1 MDFVST
7 RSLSAIDWNDTVRWH
22 VVPGQEPNKYQGQD
36 GYKQAFMDGVAEY
49 NNYGSA
55 VTNPK
60 YRIDDEQALSL
71 YAFKATGLHPK
82 ESRWG
87 QINRRN
93 RQQHSGKNMQEL
105 TLDNRD
111 GSDGDK
117 ASHHANSIHILNSA
131 KRPLPMHNSCDVPA
145 IWINLLKLFLHG
157 CQKK

>member
-1 MDFVST
+1 
-7 RSLSAIDWNDTVRWH
+7 
-22 VVPGQEPNKYQGQD
+22 
-36 GYKQAFMDGVAEY
+36 MDGVAEY

-71 YAFKATGLHPK
+71 YAFKATGLHPE

-105 TLDNRD
+105 TVDNQD

-131 KRPLPMHNSCDVPA
+131 KRPLPMRNSCDVPA

>member
-1 MDFVST
+1 
-7 RSLSAIDWNDTVRWH
+7 
-22 VVPGQEPNKYQGQD
+22 
-36 GYKQAFMDGVAEY
+36 MDGVAEY

-60 YRIDDEQALSL
+60 YQIDDEQALSL

-131 KRPLPMHNSCDVPA
+131 KGQ
-145 IWINLLKLFLHG
+145 IFLLAWHQVSERWRGKKQFFRHRTVFLG
-157 CQKK
+157 LGFGA